1 MWVFRINF
9 RTLAVAA
16 MPQRRR
22 IALVIESSRAYG
34 RGLLRGIFAYAQRA
48 DWALFFQERGL
59 SDDVPRWLRQWQGD
73 GVIARLDSMK
83 LVRQVKRKALPTVDL
98 RGTYSVQN
106 IPVIHSDQRAVSR
119 VAADHFLERKFE
131 HFAFCGF
138 AGVNYGEQRCKHFV
152 QYVGEGGHDVAVYE
166 DPGPATG
173 ASTSTIEA
181 RGLSAE
187 RTLAKWLRAL
197 PKPVG
202 LMASNDIRARQVLS
216 ICTECG
222 ISVPDEIAVIGVDND
237 ELLCELTNPSLTSV
251 VPDTETIGYNAA
263 ALLEKMIRGMKPPVE
278 GPRVKP
284 LGIVTRQSTDVVA
297 IADADV
303 AAAVRFIRERAC
315 DGISISDVL
324 RHVELSRSTLHRR
337 FLLYVGRSAKQEI
350 LRVRIQRAAH
360 LLRTTDCSL
369 AEIAER
375 TGFGYAANLSQAFRS
390 ELGKTPGRYRGE
402 WQIRE

>member
-1 MWVFRINF
+1 
-9 RTLAVAA
+9 

-34 RGLLRGIFAYAQRA
+34 RGLLRGIFGYAQRA

-73 GVIARLDSMK
+73 GVIARLDSMN
-83 LVRQVKRKALPTVDL
+83 LVRQIRKKALPTVDL
-98 RGTYSVQN
+98 RGTHSVRN
-106 IPVIHSDQRAVSR
+106 IPIIHSDQQAVAQI
-119 VAADHFLERKFE
+119 AADHLLERKFE

-138 AGVNYGEQRCKHFV
+138 AGVNYGEQRCQHFV
-152 QYVGEGGHDVAVYE
+152 QYVRGAGHEVAVYQ
-166 DPGPATG
+166 DPAPGGG
-173 ASTSTIEA
+173 ASTSSIES
-181 RGLSAE
+181 RGLLAE

-216 ICTECG
+216 ICTDCG

-237 ELLCELTNPSLTSV
+237 ELLCELSNPSLTSV

-278 GPRVKP
+278 GPRVRP
-284 LGIVTRQSTDVVA
+284 LGVVTRQSTDVVA
-297 IADADV
+297 IPDADV
-303 AAAVRFIRERAC
+303 ASAVRFIRKRAC

-324 RHVELSRSTLHRR
+324 AQVHLSRSTLHRR
-337 FLLYVGRSAKQEI
+337 FLFHIGHSAKQEI
-350 LRVRIQRAAH
+350 LRVRVQRAAQ

-390 ELGKTPGRYRGE
+390 ELGKTPGRYRVE
-402 WQIRE
+402 WQVRE